1 MQRQTVG
8 RVERSSKLFVVTG
21 LTGKGEGLENI
32 LNSQNLLDFRLN
44 IFLCTHCVAKFSNS
58 IEPNRSL
65 NKAKQ
70 TLKNVLKT

>member
-32 LNSQNLLDFRLN
+32 LNSQNLLDFKRS
-44 IFLCTHCVAKFSNS
+44 IFLCKHCIAKFSNS
-58 IEPNRSL
+58 NL